1 MNYFL
6 GSIFIVVIDNAA
18 NTFLKTQKKMSSK
31 QARWQEFLANF
42 RFEWSHQPGRHNVVV
57 DALSKKE
64 VMAYVTHHQKSS
76 LTSMRGSSRLRT
88 KLDTDYDI
96 LRQ

>member
-1 MNYFL
+1 M
-6 GSIFIVVIDNAA
+6 
-18 NTFLKTQKKMSSK
+18 
-31 QARWQEFLANF
+31 
-42 RFEWSHQPGRHNVVV
+42 VV

-64 VMAYVTHHQKSS
+64 VMAYVTTLSKIISDFNEKIKQVA
-76 LTSMRGSSRLRT
+76 

>member
-6 GSIFIVVIDNAA
+6 GSIFIVVIDNVA

-42 RFEWSHQPGRHNVVV
+42 RFEWPHKPGRYNVVV

-76 LTSMRGSSRLRT
+76 LTSMRGSSRLCT